1 MPHKVVFLSIKSW
14 WEETVLTWAGV
25 DVKIF
30 KAHST
35 KAASISKANVTC
47 ISLEEIL
54 EEAVSS
60 GHINIVL
67 SNRRQFEPRGV
78 IWIPARLSMVF
89 KNSVL
94 DWLYLYEISAWNDLR
109 MRRSPKRNSNFMT
122 EIWEKI

>member
-1 MPHKVVFLSIKSW
+1 MPHEVVFLSIKPW

-78 IWIPARLSMVF
+78 IWIPARLSVLF
-89 KNSVL
+89 KNSVS
-94 DWLYLYEISAWNDLR
+94 DWLYLYEISAWNYLR
-109 MRRSPKRNSNFMT
+109 VRRSPKRNSNFMT

>member
-1 MPHKVVFLSIKSW
+1 M
-14 WEETVLTWAGV
+14 

-47 ISLEEIL
+47 VSLEEIL

-78 IWIPARLSMVF
+78 IWIPARLSVLF

-94 DWLYLYEISAWNDLR
+94 D
-109 MRRSPKRNSNFMT
+109 
-122 EIWEKI
+122 